1 MSPVDTAGDSTLSIV
16 LFLTVLALFAQVAV
30 RLLRAT
36 DARRSFPWLA
46 VVLGL
51 AVGIPSLLQFAVP
64 AVGDALRRNP
74 RLTVHDGQWWRI
86 LTAVAAQDGGL
97 IGAVFTLAVLIAV
110 VAVAQWIW
118 GWRMTL
124 LLFFVPSIVL
134 NLLAV
139 FAWNAPGGGS
149 SFATDGLLAS
159 LCGLA
164 LVSLRDTIGRLCAA
178 LVVAI
183 GVVLVA
189 TGDAHGVAILLG
201 ALLGALLGLSRARFR
216 RSPRSS

>member
-1 MSPVDTAGDSTLSIV
+1 MDTSGDSTLSIV
-16 LFLTVLALFAQVAV
+16 LFFVLLALFAQVAV

-36 DARRSFPWLA
+36 DAPRRFPGLA
-46 VVLGL
+46 VALGL

-64 AVGDALRRNP
+64 AFGDALRRDP
-74 RLTVHDGQWWRI
+74 RLTVQDGQWWRI

-97 IGAVFTLAVLIAV
+97 IGAIFTLVVLVAV

-118 GWRMTL
+118 GWRMAL
-124 LLFFVPSIVL
+124 LLFLVPSIVL

-139 FAWNAPGGGS
+139 FAWNTAGGGS

-164 LVSLRDTIGRLCAA
+164 LVTLRDTVGRLCAA
-178 LVVAI
+178 LVVVI

-189 TGDAHGVAILLG
+189 TNDAHGVAILLG
-201 ALLGALLGLSRARFR
+201 AAFGALFALSRARAP

>member
-74 RLTVHDGQWWRI
+74 RLTVQDGQWWRI

-97 IGAVFTLAVLIAV
+97 IGAAFTLVVLVAV
-110 VAVAQWIW
+110 VAVAQWVW

-178 LVVAI
+178 LVVTI

-189 TGDAHGVAILLG
+189 ADDAHGVAILLG
-201 ALLGALLGLSRARFR
+201 ALIGALLGLSRARFR

>member
-1 MSPVDTAGDSTLSIV
+1 VDTSGDSTLSIV
-16 LFLTVLALFAQVAV
+16 LFLVVLALFGQVAL

-36 DARRSFPWLA
+36 DASRPFPWLA
-46 VVLGL
+46 AALAL

-64 AVGDALRRNP
+64 SIGDALRRDP
-74 RLTVHDGQWWRI
+74 HLTAGDGQWWRI
-86 LTAVAAQDGGL
+86 ITAVAAQDGGL
-97 IGAVFTLAVLIAV
+97 IGAVFTLVVLVAV

-118 GWRMTL
+118 GWRMSL

-164 LVSLRDTIGRLCAA
+164 LVTLRDAIGRACAG
-178 LVVAI
+178 LVVVI
-183 GVVLVA
+183 GIVLVV
-189 TGDAHGVAILLG
+189 TNDAHGVAILLG
-201 ALLGALLGLSRARFR
+201 AAFGALFGLSRARVR